1 MQMKTIT
8 IVAIMLLALVAS
20 CTVAPPNVTVVNDK
34 NTDLNKISV
43 TGSSSTDASPDQVE
57 IMFRIVAKATD
68 AKTAQRL
75 QADQANA
82 VVAAL
87 QKYVSKGDIQTTDFN
102 LQPTYEWDQSQQKSI
117 ITGYEASNGIK
128 IKTKNLADAGV
139 IMDSAVNAGANRV
152 DSIIFS
158 LSKELQKELGQ
169 QALEAAGKNAKD
181 KASGVA
187 DALGVK
193 LGKVV
198 SVQISDN
205 EYQPPVYYAR
215 YAEMAVKAEAAPT
228 PIEPRTVTLSK
239 TVQVQFEIEG

>member
-1 MQMKTIT
+1 MNMKKI
-8 IVAIMLLALVAS
+8 AIFGIMVLALVAA
-20 CTVAPPNVTVVNDK
+20 CTVQPPNVTVVNDK
-34 NTDLNKISV
+34 AEELNRISV
-43 TGSSSTDASPDQVE
+43 TGSSTMDASPDQVE

-68 AKTAQRL
+68 AKTAQKI

-87 QKYVSKGDIQTTDFN
+87 QKFVSKTDIQTTDFN
-102 LQPTYEWDQSQQKSI
+102 LQPTYEWDGTKSVL
-117 ITGYEASNGIK
+117 TGYEASNGIK

-139 IMDSAVNAGANRV
+139 IMDAAVNAGANRV
-152 DSIIFS
+152 DSIVFS
-158 LSKELQKELGQ
+158 LSRDRQKDLGQ
-169 QALEAAGKNAKD
+169 QALEAAAKNARD

-193 LGKVV
+193 LGKLV
-198 SVQISDN
+198 SVQISDS

-215 YAEMAVKAEAAPT
+215 AEAMMAKDAAPT

-239 TVQVQFEIEG
+239 TVQVQFEIG